1 MDHYD
6 FESTITDADFDF
18 TLDDILNEFHSGGP
32 SSAMDKT
39 QQDAVSDIHAVISQ
53 QNNNPIYGSGIEGA
67 STINTNEFEDSVMN
81 GSDLTTPDVSG
92 APETEAYEGSNPY
105 DYQSVYSFV
114 SRDDPD
120 LDQIISELNG
130 SAPASDES
138 DYEEPADEESYPAED
153 YASEEDETEPAP
165 QEEYEEE
172 RRFMSFQEGWE
183 NLKDSIRISAGGVP
197 TGFKHPSKRMK
208 TRNMRN
214 LRKLPVITMLLCS
227 KDRRT
232 IWMTRKKNWNPPWHI
247 RSSKNRWIL
256 LLRLK

>member
-32 SSAMDKT
+32 SSAMDET

-138 DYEEPADEESYPAED
+138 DHEEPADEESYPAED

-197 TGFKHPSKRMK
+197 TGFAAI
-208 TRNMRN
+208 
-214 LRKLPVITMLLCS
+214 LR
-227 KDRRT
+227 RRF
-232 IWMTRKKNWNPPWHI
+232 
-247 RSSKNRWIL
+247 RSSEEEYEAQEASEQTDENQEYEESMVLYKL
-256 LLRLK
+256 LQQVELSTMFSIG

>member
-32 SSAMDKT
+32 SSAMDET

-105 DYQSVYSFV
+105 DYQSVYFV
-114 SRDDPD
+114 FK
-120 LDQIISELNG
+120 ISVSHDRL
-130 SAPASDES
+130 
-138 DYEEPADEESYPAED
+138 SYHSLHKKKA
-153 YASEEDETEPAP
+153 
-165 QEEYEEE
+165 
-172 RRFMSFQEGWE
+172 FH
-183 NLKDSIRISAGGVP
+183 NVDS
-197 TGFKHPSKRMK
+197 
-208 TRNMRN
+208 
-214 LRKLPVITMLLCS
+214 
-227 KDRRT
+227 
-232 IWMTRKKNWNPPWHI
+232 
-247 RSSKNRWIL
+247 
-256 LLRLK
+256 